1 MEMNNISTTSIIE
14 GLKERIIHAAISPSV
29 GVILP
34 GSNYNDFIQAIGEYI
49 KSRPADACL
58 YVTVTNPFERV
69 IKNIGHLLTNSNI
82 KFIDCVSR
90 AAGIETVDNRCVFIE
105 SPTHLEGILLEIIN
119 NIKQWNK
126 SIQKYVIIDSL
137 SSFVLYNDPILVA
150 EFYTYLCSHLDI
162 SNTHI
167 ISLCIEEEM
176 DDTLNKIIYLK
187 SDRILKV
194 RESFI

>member
-49 KSRPADACL
+49 KSRPADAHL
-58 YVTVTNPFERV
+58 YVNVTNPFEEV

-105 SPTHLEGILLEIIN
+105 SPTHLERILLEIIN
-119 NIKQWNK
+119 NIKQWDK

-137 SSFVLYNDPILVA
+137 SSFILYNDPIIVA

-162 SNTHI
+162 SNANI

-176 DDTLNKIIYLK
+176 NDTLNKIIYLK

>member
-1 MEMNNISTTSIIE
+1 MKNISTTTIVE
-14 GLKERIIHAAISPSV
+14 GLKERIVNAAIAPSV

-34 GSNYNDFIQAIGEYI
+34 SNNYNDFIQAIGEYI
-49 KSRPADACL
+49 KSRPADAYL
-58 YVTVTNPFERV
+58 YVTITNPFERV
-69 IKNIGHLLTNSNI
+69 IKNIGGLLTNSNI

-90 AAGIETVDNRCVFIE
+90 AAGIETVDNRCIFIE
-105 SPTHLEGILLEIIN
+105 SPTHLEKILLDIMN

-126 SIQKYVIIDSL
+126 SVEKYVIIDSL
-137 SSFVLYNDPILVA
+137 SSFILYNDSILVA
-150 EFYTYLCSHLDI
+150 EFYTYLCSHLGI

-176 DDTLNKIIYLK
+176 DEILNKIIYLK